1 MQQAEA
7 QCQATGR
14 KQRLFAHAAYRAGT
28 WDRARSLII
37 KAEHNDPGPHPRF
50 LVSNS
55 RRQSAGRLYRVASFG
70 NLPGEPDVLYDGR
83 YCQRGQMEND
93 INSSSWPC
101 LRIAPAVTISCT
113 TNCGCC

>member
-37 KAEHNDPGPHPRF
+37 KAGHNDPGPHPRF
-50 LVSNS
+50 LVS
-55 RRQSAGRLYRVASFG
+55 

-101 LRIAPAVTISCT
+101 LRIAPAATISCT